1 MVGLSSII
9 VSMNQFSAH
18 PGQPHRS
25 HRGNWL
31 RASVLGVDDGI
42 VSVSSLM
49 LGVSTAHA
57 NSSIILTAGI
67 AGLVAGALSMATGE
81 YVSVS
86 SQRDSEK
93 ADILMET
100 RSLEDNPD
108 EELAELTAIYE
119 HRGLDPKLAKAV
131 AEQLHAHDAVSA
143 HLRDEIGIDGDS
155 LARPAQAALAS
166 ALAFSIGA
174 IVPIIA
180 TLAVNGNTKILAIV
194 IASLV
199 ALGISGAIGALLGGG
214 NRLWAAARVFI
225 GGGAAMAITALIG
238 HVIGRSV

>member
-1 MVGLSSII
+1 ML
-9 VSMNQFSAH
+9 MDKPSAH
-18 PGQPHRS
+18 PGEPHKS

-57 NSSIILTAGI
+57 SSSIILTAGI
-67 AGLVAGALSMATGE
+67 AGLVAGALSMAMGE

-93 ADILMET
+93 ADILMEK
-100 RSLEDNPD
+100 RSLEDNPE
-108 EELAELTAIYE
+108 EELAELTAIYQQ
-119 HRGLDPKLAKAV
+119 RGLEPKLAKTV
-131 AEQLHAHDAVSA
+131 AKQLHAHDAISA

-155 LARPAQAALAS
+155 LANPIQAALAS
-166 ALAFSIGA
+166 ATAFSVGA
-174 IVPIIA
+174 IIPIIA
-180 TLAVNGNTKILAIV
+180 TLTVSGNAKAWAIV

-199 ALGISGAIGALLGGG
+199 ALGISGAIGAFLGGG

-225 GGGAAMAITALIG
+225 GGGAAMTITALIG
-238 HVIGRSV
+238 HIIGRSA